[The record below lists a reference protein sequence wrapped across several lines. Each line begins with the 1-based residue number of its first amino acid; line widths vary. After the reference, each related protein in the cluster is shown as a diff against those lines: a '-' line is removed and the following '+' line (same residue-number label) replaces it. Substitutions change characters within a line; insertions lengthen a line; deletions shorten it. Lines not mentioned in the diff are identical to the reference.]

1 MPDLTP
7 SAAVLD
13 ADPVAAHRPAAKT
26 IFVKLWRPL
35 RALAALMC
43 FSFLGPFAWRQD
55 FSRIDAASVLSAPSW
70 AHPLGTDVLGRD
82 ELARLMQGGATTLS
96 VAVAAAAVAF
106 VLGLAY
112 GLCAGLGGAWLDRVL
127 MRLLDAVLALPSL
140 VVLICFSALMQAN
153 DAAMALLIGLVAWPP
168 LARLVRNEA
177 AALRQRDFILSAQQ
191 LGGSP
196 AYIAIHHICP
206 VMGRLLAVNA
216 TFLVADAILSLTSLS
231 FLGLAVQPPRTS
243 WGQLLGEGVELLALH
258 AWWLVLPPGLLI
270 TASLFAADS
279 AGRALLLGRQGA

>member
-1 MPDLTP
+1 MPDILPAGTLHD
-7 SAAVLD
+7 AAIL
-13 ADPVAAHRPAAKT
+13 AEARPPAAR
-26 IFVKLWRPL
+26 VLLDLWRPL
-35 RALAALMC
+35 RALAALLC

-55 FSRIDAASVLSAPSW
+55 FSHIDARAVLSAPSW

-96 VAVAAAAVAF
+96 VAAAAAAVAF
-106 VLGLAY
+106 VLGLTY
-112 GLCAGLGGAWLDRVL
+112 GLCAGLGNAWLDRAL

-153 DAAMALLIGLVAWPP
+153 DTAMALLIGLVAWPP

-177 AALRQRDFILSAQQ
+177 AALRHRDFILSAQQ
-191 LGGSP
+191 LGAGP
-196 AYIAIHHICP
+196 TYIAIHHICP
-206 VMGRLLAVNA
+206 AMGRLLAVNA

-231 FLGLAVQPPRTS
+231 FLGLAIQPPRTS

-258 AWWLVLPPGLLI
+258 AWWLVVPPGLLI

-279 AGRALLLGRQGA
+279 AGRALLFGRKSA